1 MARQAAIEALFI
13 GGSSAADRIALMNKS
28 IALGLAALLALGA
41 SPATAMPHD
50 DLVRLGQ
57 TLRIDQTSI
66 RPIRVIEDSRCPANA
81 RCIWGGRV
89 VVRADVRTGRYRQR
103 IDLTLGEARHIANR
117 TITLTSVEPI
127 RFTNSVLRPGNY
139 RLGFTLT
146 P

>member
-1 MARQAAIEALFI
+1 MKASFI
-13 GGSSAADRIALMNKS
+13 HGSSAAGKVALMNKN
-28 IALGLAALLALGA
+28 IALGLAALIVLGA

-57 TLRIDQTSI
+57 TLRIDRTSI

-103 IDLTLGEARHIANR
+103 MDLTLGEARQIANR

-127 RFTNSVLRPGNY
+127 RFTNSVLRPGDY

-146 P
+146 R